1 MLGYVVL
8 YFLILLLVPKRWL
21 PQEGTRAEW
30 RVLVGV
36 GLLTLLVVVWP
47 MLLWIV
53 ALIWLGELVWHRL
66 RGDRTTMPAVN
77 EGGKEPEGAE

>member
-1 MLGYVVL
+1 
-8 YFLILLLVPKRWL
+8 
-21 PQEGTRAEW
+21 
-30 RVLVGV
+30 VGV